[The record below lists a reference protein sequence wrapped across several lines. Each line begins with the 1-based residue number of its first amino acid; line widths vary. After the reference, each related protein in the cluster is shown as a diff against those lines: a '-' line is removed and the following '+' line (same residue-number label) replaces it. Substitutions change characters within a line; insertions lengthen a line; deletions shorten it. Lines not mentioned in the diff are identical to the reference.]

1 MEEKLHNNGF
11 SSSIKKGLNTVG
23 QAFKKA
29 WKAFVKFTKNGTV
42 RYVTK
47 RILSSCLT
55 IVLLIAVI
63 VCLIRL
69 LPETSFYDVKQYDKI
84 LGQLGVDNNGEGLG
98 KIAADRYKY
107 SQLFKYGITDING
120 NKYTALYSIG
130 QYLYNILPFPKEI
143 VTIWSTDYSTALET
157 KTYWVYFGHS
167 TKYAKPVVD
176 LMFENNGYPNQT
188 RMGISF
194 TISIITTLLTYL
206 ISVPFGIAMAKK
218 PGGLVDKIGNV
229 FIVLNYAI
237 PALVFYLIMNSVLG
251 NPNGIFGDFIF
262 GFLYKGE
269 WHQLIPPIFCVVFL
283 SIPGLAIWIRRFMID
298 ELTSEYVKFARSK
311 GLSEGKIMYTHVLRN
326 AMIPLVR
333 NIPGTFLGA
342 IVGSYYIETIWGIP
356 GTGILLTTALSAAD
370 LDIPVVQGLTI
381 IYAAISMISF
391 LLGDL
396 ITVFFDPRIKLT
408 SN

>member
-1 MEEKLHNNGF
+1 MEENLQKNGF
-11 SSSIKKGLNTVG
+11 STVVKKTGGQIKK
-23 QAFKKA
+23 
-29 WKAFVKFTKNGTV
+29 FVKNPTV
-42 RYVTK
+42 KYVVK
-47 RILSSCLT
+47 RVLSSCLT

-84 LGQLGVDNNGEGLG
+84 KGQIGGELGL
-98 KIAADRYKY
+98 IAAERFKAHSLFSYGLTDR
-107 SQLFKYGITDING
+107 DG
-120 NKYTALYSIG
+120 NYHSIFYSIG
-130 QYLYNILPFPKEI
+130 TYLYNLLPFPKEI
-143 VTIWSTDYSTALET
+143 VTVWSTDYSTALET
-157 KTYWVYFGHS
+157 KIYFMYFGTS
-167 TKYAKPVVD
+167 TKYAKPVLD
-176 LMFENNGYPNQT
+176 LMTENNGYPNQT
-188 RMGISF
+188 RIGISF

-237 PALVFYLIMNSVLG
+237 PALVFYLIMNSVMG
-251 NPNGIFGDFIF
+251 DPNGIFGEFKF

-269 WHQLIPPIFCVVFL
+269 WQQLVPPIFCVVFL
-283 SIPGLAIWIRRFMID
+283 AIPGLAIWVRRFMID
-298 ELTSEYVKFARSK
+298 ELTSDYVKFARSK
-311 GLSEGKIMYTHVLRN
+311 GLSESKIMYTHVLRN

-396 ITVFFDPRIKLT
+396 ITVFFDPRIKIT

>member
-1 MEEKLHNNGF
+1 MEEKANNNF
-11 SSSIKKGLNTVG
+11 ASSVNKAANVVGNT
-23 QAFKKA
+23 AKKA
-29 WKAFVKFTKNGTV
+29 GKQVVRFFRNSTV
-42 RYVTK
+42 RYVIK
-47 RILSSCLT
+47 RVLSSCLT
-55 IVLLIAVI
+55 IVLLISVI

-84 LGQLGVDNNGEGLG
+84 KGTLAAIDPTGKLGEAAAERFKAVSLFNYGL
-98 KIAADRYKY
+98 
-107 SQLFKYGITDING
+107 TDING
-120 NKYTALYSIG
+120 EYHSILYTIG
-130 QYLYNILPFPKEI
+130 QYIYNLLPFPKEI
-143 VTIWSTDYSTALET
+143 VTIWNTDYTAPIET
-157 KTYWVYFGHS
+157 KVYFMYFGHS
-167 TKYAKPVVD
+167 TKYAKPVLD
-176 LMFENNGYPNQT
+176 LMFENNGYPNQS
-188 RMGISF
+188 RIGISF
-194 TISIITTLLTYL
+194 VISIVTTFLTYL

-218 PGGLVDKIGNV
+218 PGGIVDKLGNV

-237 PALVFYLIMNSVLG
+237 PALVFYLIMNSVMG
-251 NPNGIFGDFIF
+251 DPNGIFGIFKF

-269 WHQLIPPIFCVVFL
+269 WFQLVPPIFCVVFL
-283 SIPGLAIWIRRFMID
+283 SIPGLCIWIRRYMID
-298 ELTSEYVKFARSK
+298 ELTSDYVKFARSK

-381 IYAAISMISF
+381 FYAAISMISF

-396 ITVFFDPRIKLT
+396 ITVFFDPRIKIT
-408 SN
+408 NN